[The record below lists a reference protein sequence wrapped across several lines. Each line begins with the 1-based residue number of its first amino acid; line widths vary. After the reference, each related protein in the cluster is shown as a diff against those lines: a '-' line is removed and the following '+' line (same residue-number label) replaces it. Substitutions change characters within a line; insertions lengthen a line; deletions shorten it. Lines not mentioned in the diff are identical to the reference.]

1 MQIDMNYFLWHISY
15 CSIFEIIHVR
25 EYKIQLQRSTILVSK
40 FAWSERVMEE
50 RTSRTRARSLDSLM
64 TTPSGSTRFHKII
77 GAGMNTFQAQHI
89 LIRQKAKMRCLGKSE
104 KVLLTQIYNFPG
116 TPEEALSWTSSQIL
130 WEIRGLRILAKWTT
144 VLHLSPS
151 SSFFLSSSP
160 PSSRTSPQQSPS
172 FKAPAVEK
180 LDEKNS
186 LIGSTTRSLQRYQPH
201 QGNSF
206 LPPFFSF
213 LSVPPTSNLW
223 STCDQSIYVRHKAQ
237 QMSTKWP
244 SSTTYQCSLLEAIN
258 NNNMIFMVSSRA
270 VFLMEV
276 GYRGQHGP
284 RQRLQSED

>member
-1 MQIDMNYFLWHISY
+1 MHWLRKT
-15 CSIFEIIHVR
+15 E
-25 EYKIQLQRSTILVSK
+25 
-40 FAWSERVMEE
+40 
-50 RTSRTRARSLDSLM
+50 
-64 TTPSGSTRFHKII
+64 
-77 GAGMNTFQAQHI
+77 
-89 LIRQKAKMRCLGKSE
+89 KS
-104 KVLLTQIYNFPG
+104 LLTQICNFPG

-130 WEIRGLRILAKWTT
+130 WELRGLRVLAKRTT

-151 SSFFLSSSP
+151 SFFFLSSSP

-223 STCDQSIYVRHKAQ
+223 STCDQSTWDIKRSNCRQDGHHQ
-237 QMSTKWP
+237 QRRSA
-244 SSTTYQCSLLEAIN
+244 LDGN
-258 NNNMIFMVSSRA
+258 
-270 VFLMEV
+270 
-276 GYRGQHGP
+276 GQHDLHG
-284 RQRLQSED
+284 QQQGSVLDGSRLPGSTWATSAPAIRGLIRSGLIFIIITMALAIPS

>member
-1 MQIDMNYFLWHISY
+1 MQIDMSYFLWHISY

-50 RTSRTRARSLDSLM
+50 RTSRTRARSLDSST
-64 TTPSGSTRFHKII
+64 TTPSGSTRSHKIT
-77 GAGMNTFQAQHI
+77 GAGIKTFQAQRT
-89 LIRQKAKMRCLGKSE
+89 LIRQKAKMHLLKKTE
-104 KVLLTQIYNFPG
+104 KILLTQICNFPG
-116 TPEEALSWTSSQIL
+116 TPEEALSWTSNQIL
-130 WEIRGLRILAKWTT
+130 WELRGLRVLAKWTT

-151 SSFFLSSSP
+151 SFFFLSSSP

-172 FKAPAVEK
+172 FKAPAVKK
-180 LDEKNS
+180 LGEKNS

-223 STCDQSIYVRHKAQ
+223 STWNQSTWGIKRSNCQQNGHRQQHLSVRCWKQ
-237 QMSTKWP
+237 
-244 SSTTYQCSLLEAIN
+244 STTTATTGSSSSAAGRCSWWK
-258 NNNMIFMVSSRA
+258 
-270 VFLMEV
+270 
-276 GYRGQHGP
+276 
-284 RQRLQSED
+284 